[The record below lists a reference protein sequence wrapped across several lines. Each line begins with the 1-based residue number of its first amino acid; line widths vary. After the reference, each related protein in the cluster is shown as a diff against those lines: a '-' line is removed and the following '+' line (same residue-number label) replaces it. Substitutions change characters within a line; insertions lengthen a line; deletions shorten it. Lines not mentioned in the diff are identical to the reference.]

1 MTRILGAHTIDNGGI
16 HMALRRAV
24 AARMTAVQLFTAPPK
39 FYGDKSS
46 VRAERVARF
55 GKALAESGLRPENVM
70 AHAAYVLNLATA
82 DDEKWGRSSAGLTK
96 ELERSAALGIGLVC
110 FHPGAAGDGDRK
122 SATGRVARAL
132 TTALKTIPGKT
143 RLLVENSA
151 GAGSTVGRTAKEVG
165 DILRNVPDSLRER
178 TGYGLDTCH
187 LFVSGHDIA
196 RGKDALEEVLEDFER
211 ETGEA
216 PSFFHFNDSEGG
228 LGSNKDRH
236 VLIGD
241 GTIGAEPF
249 RWLMRNPRTRD
260 IPLILETPQ
269 QNYEIAEDDDSPD
282 PYDVKMMKLLRSFE
296 R

>member
-1 MTRILGAHTIDNGGI
+1 
-16 HMALRRAV
+16 
-24 AARMTAVQLFTAPPK
+24 VQLFTAPPK

-55 GKALAESGLRPENVM
+55 GKALEESGIQPENVM

-82 DDEKWGRSSAGLTK
+82 DDGKWARSSAGLAK
-96 ELERSAALGIGLVC
+96 ELERSTALGIGLVC

-122 SATGRVARAL
+122 SATRRVAKAL
-132 TTALKTIPGKT
+132 TAALKAVPGKT

-151 GAGSTVGRTAKEVG
+151 GAGSTVGRTADEVG
-165 DILRNVPDSLRER
+165 EILRNVPDSLRER

-196 RGKDALEEVLEDFER
+196 RARSALDEVLEDFER
-211 ETGEA
+211 ETGES
-216 PSFFHFNDSEGG
+216 PSFFHFNDSEGA

-241 GTIGAEPF
+241 GTIGVDPF
-249 RWLMRNPRTRD
+249 RWLMQDRRTRD

-269 QNYEIAEDDDSPD
+269 QHYEIAEDDASPD
-282 PYDVKMMKLLRSFE
+282 PYDLKMMELLRSLE

>member
-1 MTRILGAHTIDNGGI
+1 
-16 HMALRRAV
+16 MALRRA
-24 AARMTAVQLFTAPPK
+24 AAAKMTAVQLFTAPPK

-55 GKALAESGLRPENVM
+55 GKALEESGIQPENVM

-82 DDEKWGRSSAGLTK
+82 DDGKWARSSAGLAK
-96 ELERSAALGIGLVC
+96 ELERSTALGIGLVC

-122 SATGRVARAL
+122 SATRRVAKAL
-132 TTALKTIPGKT
+132 TAALKAVPGKT

-151 GAGSTVGRTAKEVG
+151 GAGSTVGRTAEEVG
-165 DILRNVPDSLRER
+165 EILRNIPDSLRER

-196 RGKDALEEVLEDFER
+196 RARSALDEVLEDFER
-211 ETGEA
+211 ETGES
-216 PSFFHFNDSEGG
+216 PSFFHFNDSEGA

-241 GTIGAEPF
+241 GTIGVDPF
-249 RWLMRNPRTRD
+249 RWLMQDRRTRD

-269 QNYEIAEDDDSPD
+269 QHYEIAEDDASPD
-282 PYDVKMMKLLRSFE
+282 PYDLKMMELLRSLE

>member
-1 MTRILGAHTIDNGGI
+1 
-16 HMALRRAV
+16 MALRRA
-24 AARMTAVQLFTAPPK
+24 AAAKMTAVQLFTAPPK

-55 GKALAESGLRPENVM
+55 GKALEESGIQPENVM

-82 DDEKWGRSSAGLTK
+82 DDGKWARSSAGLAK
-96 ELERSAALGIGLVC
+96 ELERSTALGIGLVC

-122 SATGRVARAL
+122 SATRRVAKAL
-132 TTALKTIPGKT
+132 TAALKAVPGKT

-151 GAGSTVGRTAKEVG
+151 GAGSTVGRTAEEVG
-165 DILRNVPDSLRER
+165 EILRNVPDSLRER

-196 RGKDALEEVLEDFER
+196 RARSALDEVLEDFER
-211 ETGEA
+211 ETGES
-216 PSFFHFNDSEGG
+216 PSFFHFNDSEGA

-241 GTIGAEPF
+241 GTIGVDPF
-249 RWLMRNPRTRD
+249 RWLMQDRRTRD

-269 QNYEIAEDDDSPD
+269 QHYEIAEDDASPD
-282 PYDVKMMKLLRSFE
+282 PYDLKMMELLRSLE